1 MGTRLVKAF
10 SIAKEA
16 GGMKATMR
24 LAMKGGM
31 SSDKAAA
38 APDSA
43 ENIQKMEAAL
53 KEITGKAVK
62 L

>member
-1 MGTRLVKAF
+1 LH
-10 SIAKEA
+10 IAKEA

-38 APDSA
+38 APDSP

-53 KEITGKAVK
+53 KEVTGKAVK

>member
-10 SIAKEA
+10 GIAKEA

-31 SSDKAAA
+31 SSDKAAS
-38 APDSA
+38 APDSP
-43 ENIQKMEAAL
+43 ENIQKFEAAL
-53 KEITGKAVK
+53 KDITGKAVK

>member
-1 MGTRLVKAF
+1 MGNRLVKAF
-10 SIAKEA
+10 NIAKEA

-38 APDSA
+38 APDSP
-43 ENIQKMEAAL
+43 ENIQKFEAAL

>member
-1 MGTRLVKAF
+1 MGNRLVKAF
-10 SIAKEA
+10 DIAKDA

-38 APDSA
+38 APDSP
-43 ENIQKMEAAL
+43 ENIAKMEAAL
-53 KEITGKAVK
+53 KEVTGKAVK

>member
-10 SIAKEA
+10 NIAKEA

-43 ENIQKMEAAL
+43 ENIQKLEAAL